1 MVGEVRQVVHNQHSC
16 MHKFTY
22 PSIRQA
28 PTLTP
33 IHAAHGIVPCADT
46 CPGACFHMPLL
57 SPSPT
62 LCSSTRPPTP
72 PLQVIQETEDGGDG
86 DVIEDEES
94 DDPLARAVKVVTSA
108 AASAKN
114 KLSGLAGSA
123 YRALGRE
130 APGADVTGQGAPI
143 KDLAEGA
150 KETAALHEEEMEQ
163 RRRVPAPPD
172 ALRPAPPPAG
182 GDGSRGPF
190 TEGESGYESAEAHV
204 PASVEEPTI
213 AGEARPGLLTR
224 AAEATGE
231 LATSAADT
239 VKHAAAVVTG
249 SAEEQRPPVDRL
261 AELQASI
268 TEMEVERAEDV
279 EFQKASKRLG
289 M

>member
-1 MVGEVRQVVHNQHSC
+1 M
-16 MHKFTY
+16 
-22 PSIRQA
+22 
-28 PTLTP
+28 
-33 IHAAHGIVPCADT
+33 
-46 CPGACFHMPLL
+46 
-57 SPSPT
+57 
-62 LCSSTRPPTP
+62 
-72 PLQVIQETEDGGDG
+72 
-86 DVIEDEES
+86 
-94 DDPLARAVKVVTSA
+94 
-108 AASAKN
+108 
-114 KLSGLAGSA
+114 
-123 YRALGRE
+123 
-130 APGADVTGQGAPI
+130 
-143 KDLAEGA
+143 
-150 KETAALHEEEMEQ
+150 
-163 RRRVPAPPD
+163 
-172 ALRPAPPPAG
+172 
-182 GDGSRGPF
+182 
-190 TEGESGYESAEAHV
+190 